1 MDEMQPITITNIET
15 EINAENIEKQD
26 VETKAENDI
35 KNDKSGISYEELLE
49 LYKTSLDSQKQMAE
63 DLKQMQQILNDN
75 FKVTKNA
82 PSTQEDEIEQYLS
95 SSNSLTGRLLEKY
108 EKEKR

>member
-1 MDEMQPITITNIET
+1 MELLNYLNHYKKHITNILSSHELHFYFT
-15 EINAENIEKQD
+15 RSGLLEFI
-26 VETKAENDI
+26 
-35 KNDKSGISYEELLE
+35 KSGISYEELLE

>member
-1 MDEMQPITITNIET
+1 
-15 EINAENIEKQD
+15 
-26 VETKAENDI
+26 
-35 KNDKSGISYEELLE
+35 
-49 LYKTSLDSQKQMAE
+49 
-63 DLKQMQQILNDN
+63 MQQILNDN